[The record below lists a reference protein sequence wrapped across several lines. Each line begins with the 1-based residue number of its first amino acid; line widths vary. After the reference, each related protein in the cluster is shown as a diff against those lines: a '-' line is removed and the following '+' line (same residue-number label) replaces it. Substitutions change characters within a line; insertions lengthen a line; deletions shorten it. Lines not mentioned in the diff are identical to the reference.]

1 MKKLLTVFIAFSLVL
16 SVFTFVVDTSSNVY
30 ASEKKMVELFIGKN
44 NVIINGEKSQEIDVA
59 PVITN
64 NRTFV
69 PLRFVSEVL
78 GAKVDWNAKEQKVI
92 ITQGN
97 KTIELW
103 PVTAKS
109 KGKDV
114 IRINGKEQ
122 KMDVKPY
129 VDKKAGRTLVPVR
142 FVSEAL
148 GFSVRWDA
156 QAYRV
161 IIANFSL
168 DIKANTD
175 VSGEIVIWHGWGT
188 DSTEAEIL
196 DEIISKFQEMYP
208 YVTVDQV
215 SVPFNDLKNKLT
227 MAIPQGQGPDL
238 FIGPHDWVGELADYY
253 KVIEPIDKYIDP
265 LKLRAY
271 FVPVTL
277 QADTYKS
284 HLWALPE
291 SFESVALIV
300 NKDLVNSVP
309 KTTDDLL
316 SAKKFV
322 KGDVQP
328 LMFPVGTFYFYAPFH
343 FGFGGGIFAY
353 KDGKLTVDPIKNAGA
368 IAAMKY
374 LLSLKENGVLPSDPP
389 DYGMMMDNFTKGKVA
404 MIINGPWAWG
414 DIKKKVPNASIEL
427 IPGGKPFVG
436 VKNIYL
442 SSESQNKE
450 AAIEFM
456 KFFTG
461 LVTADDGYNAPY
473 RLAKEVGHIP
483 ALVDL
488 YMKSDIRNSEV
499 IRGFSAQA
507 SLGVPMP
514 NIPEMGSVWGEMDN
528 ALQLVYSGQQTPEQA
543 LQTAYEKIMAAI
555 NKH

>member
-1 MKKLLTVFIAFSLVL
+1 MKKLTVMVLVL
-16 SVFTFVVDTSSNVY
+16 SLVMSALVFVSAPSNTY
-30 ASEKKMVELFIGKN
+30 AADKKMIELFIGKKD
-44 NVIINGEKSQEIDVA
+44 VLINGQSGTQMDVA

-78 GAKVDWNAKEQKVI
+78 GAKVDWNAKEQKVTI
-92 ITQGN
+92 SMPG

-109 KGKDV
+109 EGKDT
-114 IRINGKEQ
+114 IRINGKDK

-148 GFSVRWDA
+148 GFAVRWDA

-161 IIANFSL
+161 IIANFDLS
-168 DIKANTD
+168 IKANTE

-196 DEIISKFQEMYP
+196 DEIIERFQEMYP

-227 MAIPQGQGPDL
+227 MAIPQGQGPDI
-238 FIGPHDWVGELADYY
+238 FIGPHDWVGELAEYY
-253 KVIEPIDKYIDP
+253 KVIEPMDKYIDP

-277 QADTYKS
+277 QANEYKG

-300 NKDLVNSVP
+300 NKDLVNKVP
-309 KTTDDLL
+309 TTRDELL
-316 SAKKFV
+316 NAKSLV
-322 KGDVQP
+322 KSGVQP
-328 LMFPVGTFYFYAPFH
+328 LMFPIGFYFYAPFH

-353 KDGKLTVDPIKNAGA
+353 KNGKLTVDPIKNEGA
-368 IAAMKY
+368 IQAMEY
-374 LLSLKENGVLPSDPP
+374 LLQLKSNGVLPQDPP
-389 DYGMMMDNFTKGKVA
+389 DYSIMMDSFSKGQTA

-414 DIKKKVPNASIEL
+414 DIKKKVPSASIEL

-436 VKNIYL
+436 VKNIYM

-450 AAIEFM
+450 AALEFM

-461 LVTADDGYNAPY
+461 LVTDEDGYNAPY

-488 YMKSDIRNSEV
+488 YMKSDIRNNEV
-499 IRGFSAQA
+499 IKGFSAQA
-507 SLGVPMP
+507 ALGTPMP
-514 NIPEMGSVWGEMDN
+514 NIPEMGSVWGEMDS
-528 ALQLVYSGQQTPEQA
+528 ALQLVYTGQQTPKQA
-543 LQTAYEKIMAAI
+543 LEAAYEKIMSNI
-555 NKH
+555 NK

>member
-1 MKKLLTVFIAFSLVL
+1 MKRFLTFLVVCSLLLTAFVFVAKPQMV
-16 SVFTFVVDTSSNVY
+16 N
-30 ASEKKMVELFIGKN
+30 ASQERMIELFIGKKT
-44 NVIINGEKSQEIDVA
+44 VLINGQDGSFMDVA

-69 PLRFVSEVL
+69 PLRFVSEQL
-78 GAKVDWNAKEQKVI
+78 GAQVKWDAKNQKVI
-92 ITQGN
+92 IKQGGR
-97 KTIELW
+97 TIELW
-103 PVTAKS
+103 PITAKS
-109 KGKDV
+109 KGSNM
-114 IRINGKEQ
+114 IRINGKDM

-161 IIANFSL
+161 IIANFDLS
-168 DIKANTD
+168 IKPNTN

-196 DEIISKFQEMYP
+196 DEIISKFQDMYP

-238 FIGPHDWVGELADYY
+238 FIGPHDWIGELADYY
-253 KVIEPIDKYIDP
+253 KVIEPVDKYLDP

-277 QADTYKS
+277 KADTYKD

-300 NKDLVNSVP
+300 NKNLVKEIPTSI
-309 KTTDDLL
+309 DDLL
-316 SAKKFV
+316 NAKQFV
-322 KGDVQP
+322 DDNVQP
-328 LMFPVGTFYFYAPFH
+328 LMFPVTTFYFYAPFH

-353 KDGKLTVDPIKNAGA
+353 KDGKLTVDPIKNEGA
-368 IAAMKY
+368 LKAMNF
-374 LLSLKENGVLPSDPP
+374 LLNLKKNGVLPQDPP
-389 DYGMMMDNFTKGKVA
+389 DYGMMMDSFTKGKVA

-414 DIKKKVPNASIEL
+414 DIKKKVPSAEIHL

-461 LVTADDGYNAPY
+461 LVSDNGYIAPY

-488 YMKSDIRNSEV
+488 YMKSDIRNNEV
-499 IRGFSAQA
+499 IKGFSAQA
-507 SLGVPMP
+507 ALGVPMP

-528 ALQLVYSGQQTPEQA
+528 ALQLVYTGQQTPEQA
-543 LQTAYEKIMAAI
+543 LQTAYDKIMSNI
-555 NKH
+555 NK

>member
-1 MKKLLTVFIAFSLVL
+1 MKKFTVMVLVL
-16 SVFTFVVDTSSNVY
+16 SLVMSVLVFVSAPSSTY
-30 ASEKKMVELFIGKN
+30 AADKKMIELFIGKK
-44 NVIINGEKSQEIDVA
+44 NVLINGKSGTQMDVA

-78 GAKVDWNAKEQKVI
+78 GAKVDWDAKEQKVI
-92 ITQGN
+92 ITMPG

-109 KGKDV
+109 KGKNT
-114 IRINGKEQ
+114 IRINGKDK

-129 VDKKAGRTLVPVR
+129 VDKKANRTLVPVR

-148 GFSVRWDA
+148 GFAVRWDP

-161 IIANFSL
+161 IIANFDLS
-168 DIKANTD
+168 IKANTD

-196 DEIISKFQEMYP
+196 DEIIDRFQEMYP

-277 QADTYKS
+277 QADTYKG

-300 NKDLVNSVP
+300 NKDLINKVP
-309 KTTDDLL
+309 TTREELL
-316 SAKKFV
+316 NAKSLV
-322 KGDVQP
+322 KDGVQP
-328 LMFPVGTFYFYAPFH
+328 LVFPVTTFYFYAPFH

-353 KDGKLTVDPIKNAGA
+353 KNGKLTVDPIKNEGA
-368 IAAMKY
+368 IQAMNY
-374 LLSLKENGVLPSDPP
+374 LLQLKKNGVLPQDPP
-389 DYGMMMDNFTKGKVA
+389 DYSMMMDSFTKGKAA

-414 DIKKKVPNASIEL
+414 DIKKKVPSASIEL

-436 VKNIYL
+436 VKNIYM

-450 AAIEFM
+450 AALEFM

-461 LVTADDGYNAPY
+461 LVTDEDGYNAPY

-488 YMKSDIRNSEV
+488 YMKSDIRNDEV
-499 IRGFSAQA
+499 IKGFSAQA
-507 SLGVPMP
+507 ALGIPMP
-514 NIPEMGSVWGEMDN
+514 NIPEMGSVWGEMDS
-528 ALQLVYSGQQTPEQA
+528 ALQLVYTGQQTPKQA
-543 LQTAYEKIMAAI
+543 LESAYEKIMAKI
-555 NKH
+555 NK